1 VARWWIIG
9 GALVLLPIPGVIPE
23 NLYYLAMLLP
33 GGSALAGVAL
43 SRIRGHFSA
52 IVMVVFAAGAIYSA
66 IPLYQPDRMPY
77 DLGILLKSLT
87 IPADLLATETGGSPN
102 VLYYADRRG
111 WLLNGAYDV
120 ERVQHLRH
128 AGARY
133 YVDTF
138 LGDFARHRQFFQ
150 IMDTRFQRLT
160 GDDAPWQIYDL
171 GGTPGP
177 VRFATD
183 DTRSSQIMTL
193 GEQIQFRGASLRPL
207 IGWPG
212 CFEVINYWQCL
223 KPLATDLQVSV
234 HITDSA
240 RQIVAQLEHRPQGR
254 WFPTSKWTAGDL
266 VRDRYV
272 LVLPGSL
279 PGGKYQ
285 IWVGWFDPLRR
296 QHLSILDPT
305 ASDKADRA
313 KIAEI
318 DARQPPRYGWFSP
331 D

>member
-1 VARWWIIG
+1 
-9 GALVLLPIPGVIPE
+9 VIPE

-33 GGSALAGVAL
+33 AGSALAAVAL
-43 SRIRGHFSA
+43 SRMRGAFSA
-52 IVMVVFAAGAIYSA
+52 IVMVMFAAGAIYSVA
-66 IPLYQPDRMPY
+66 PLYQPDRMPY

-87 IPADLLATETGGSPN
+87 SPADLLATETGGSPN

-111 WLLNGAYDV
+111 WLLNRAYDV

-138 LGDFARHRQFFQ
+138 WGDFARHPQFFQ

-160 GDDAPWQIYDL
+160 ADDAPWQIYDL

-177 VRFATD
+177 MRLPTD
-183 DTRSSQIMTL
+183 DIPISKIVTL
-193 GEQIQFRGASLRPL
+193 EEQIQFRGASLRPL

-212 CFEVINYWQCL
+212 CFEVINYWRCL

-234 HITDSA
+234 YITDSA
-240 RQIVAQLEHRPQGR
+240 DQIAAQQEHRPQGGT
-254 WFPTSKWTAGDL
+254 FPTSKWRAGDI

-279 PGGKYQ
+279 PASKYQ
-285 IWVGWFDPLRR
+285 VWVRCFDALRR
-296 QHLSILDPT
+296 QRLSILNAT

-318 DARQPPRYGWFSP
+318 EARQPPRYGWFSP